1 MKKVDEL
8 LHALLISPDYV
19 PARMDEIAQQIDLS
33 TKRELG
39 QLQKIVHKRL
49 QEGTLAKVKKERLCL
64 PKDADLVGGIIN
76 FRQSGSAVIT
86 VEVPGKK
93 DPEVYEVRAEDTHV
107 AMHRDRVLARKVSQH
122 RGRYRNQ
129 RNRTKRGQP
138 SEDRTYVKVIQILD
152 RANSQIVGT
161 LKRSSHSWYVVPDD
175 PRLVQDIL
183 VPEPAK
189 LKMKTKPKVDDKVVV
204 KVLEW
209 KQRHLNP
216 EGTIIDV
223 LGKSH
228 HPLAEYKGILI
239 KHDLDPGFPDNVM
252 EEVKALPSRV
262 RKVDIEGRMDCRN
275 LYTITIDPE
284 DAKDFDDAVTL
295 EEQPDGSRRVGIH
308 IADVSA
314 YVKPKTALIRE
325 AKKRGNSTYL
335 VGTVI
340 PMLPHALSNG
350 VCSLVEAKDRLTKSV
365 FLTFD
370 KKNTVIKTEF
380 ANTVIHSRKRLT
392 YEQAYALLNI
402 DDVEKIKEIP
412 LPAAHQTD
420 FTGRAL
426 NGMPDDEIGFLRDLV
441 GKFWDIAKSLR
452 ESRMKKGSL
461 DLEMT
466 EVKIF
471 VDAEGYADRMETVQH
486 DESHQLIE
494 EFMLAANEAAA
505 KAIDGAQLPCLYRV
519 HDSPDGEKLGELEET
534 MASFGIPTGD
544 LSNRKHI
551 VSLLKK
557 LKTHPQ
563 GYTLKVHVLRSLR
576 QACYR
581 ASSDGH
587 YGLCKEDYTHF
598 TSPIRRYS
606 DLIVHQTFDRLLKRM
621 KLPTASAKLDA
632 RYSAAQLVGIGEHIS
647 ITERN
652 SQEAERESVK
662 IKLLEYF
669 DRQVTAEEKVPMEAV
684 ITDLKNHGMFIEVT
698 SCMAFGMIRLSS
710 LKDDLY
716 ILSGDG
722 QSLRG
727 RRKHREFRVGD
738 KVSVIIETVDRY
750 KRQMNFTIAEGS
762 LPAATQENASEA
774 QEPAVTFRRKKKEKK
789 PNPLIIKKREKEAK
803 KSRRS
808 GPKDAKK
815 TFKDA
820 SKPKGKRSGS
830 GPRKRRQS

>member
-1 MKKVDEL
+1 MKNVEEL
-8 LHALLISPDYV
+8 LHAHLMSPDYV
-19 PARMDEIAQQIDLS
+19 PARIEELAEQLELK

-39 QLQKIVHKRL
+39 QLQKIVHKRI
-49 QEGTLAKVKKERLCL
+49 QEGSLARVKKERLCL
-64 PKDADLVGGIIN
+64 PKDADLVGGTIM
-76 FRQSGSAVIT
+76 FRQSGSAVII
-86 VEVPGKK
+86 VETPGKK
-93 DPEVYEVRAEDTHV
+93 DPETFEVRAEDTYV
-107 AMHRDRVLARKVSQH
+107 AMHKDRVLARKVSQH
-122 RGRYRNQ
+122 RGRYRN
-129 RNRTKRGQP
+129 NRAKRGLP

-152 RANSQIVGT
+152 RANPQIVGT
-161 LKRSSHSWYVVPDD
+161 LKRSSYSWFVIPDD
-175 PRLVQDIL
+175 PRLVQDVL
-183 VPEPAK
+183 VPEPS
-189 LKMKTKPKVDDKVVV
+189 KTRLKPKPKIDDKVVV
-204 KVLEW
+204 KVIEW

-228 HPLAEYKGILI
+228 HPMAEYKGILV
-239 KHDLDPGFPDNVM
+239 KHGLEPDFPPKVM
-252 EEVKALPSRV
+252 DEVKGLPNRV
-262 RKVDIEGRMDCRN
+262 RKSDIQGRMDCRN

-308 IADVSA
+308 IADVAA
-314 YVKPKTALIRE
+314 YVKPGTALSRE

-370 KKNTVIKTEF
+370 KKNTIIKTEF

-392 YEQAYALLNI
+392 YEQAHAFLNT
-402 DDVEKIKEIP
+402 DDIEKIREIP
-412 LPAAHQTD
+412 LPAAHQTG

-426 NGMPDDEIGFLRDLV
+426 NSMTDDELGFLRDLV
-441 GKFWDIAKSLR
+441 RNFWDIASSLR
-452 ESRMKKGSL
+452 SRRMKKGSL
-461 DLEMT
+461 DLDMT

-471 VDAEGYADRMETVQH
+471 VDAEGYADRMETVEH
-486 DESHQLIE
+486 NESHQLIE
-494 EFMLAANEAAA
+494 EFMLAANEAVA

-519 HDSPDGEKLGELEET
+519 HDAPDGEKLAELEET
-534 MASFGIPTGD
+534 MASFGIATGD

-563 GYTLKVHVLRSLR
+563 GYTLKIHVLRSLR

-587 YGLCKEDYTHF
+587 YGLCKDDYTHF
-598 TSPIRRYS
+598 TSPIRRYA
-606 DLIVHQTFDRLLKRM
+606 DLVVHQTFDRLLKRM
-621 KLPTASAKLDA
+621 KMPTAPAKLDA
-632 RYSAAQLVGIGEHIS
+632 RYSAAQLVGVGEHIS

-652 SQEAERESVK
+652 SQEAERDSVK

-669 DRQVTAEEKVPMEAV
+669 DRQVGLEDKKPMEAV
-684 ITDLKNHGMFIEVT
+684 ITDVKNHGMFIEIT

-716 ILSGDG
+716 ILSNDG
-722 QSLRG
+722 QSLTG
-727 RRKHREFRVGD
+727 RRKHRTFSIGD
-738 KVSVIIETVDRY
+738 KVQVVVETVDRF
-750 KRQMNFTIAEGS
+750 KRQMNFTLSDEEFKR
-762 LPAATQENASEA
+762 PNRPTQTTSSQTGERIFKPKALVEAS
-774 QEPAVTFRRKKKEKK
+774 
-789 PNPLIIKKREKEAK
+789 KKRE
-803 KSRRS
+803 SRSFKRS
-808 GPKDAKK
+808 TGKPRDSRKDATKPPKK
-815 TFKDA
+815 T
-820 SKPKGKRSGS
+820 SKRNQNRKNSARPKS
-830 GPRKRRQS
+830 KRRRK